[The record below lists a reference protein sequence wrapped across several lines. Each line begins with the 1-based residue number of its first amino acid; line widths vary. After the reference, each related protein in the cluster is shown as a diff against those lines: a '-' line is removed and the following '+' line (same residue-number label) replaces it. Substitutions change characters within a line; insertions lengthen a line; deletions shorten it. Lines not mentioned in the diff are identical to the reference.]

1 MTKAFEA
8 LNGKIPGIVSFE
20 YGVND
25 SPENLNKGF
34 THVYL
39 LTFDD
44 TGARDAYLP
53 HPEHKKFVSLLGKL
67 DVLAIPAQIS
77 FRPAMS
83 GRNSSRHLVWTDPQG
98 LSPATLQPGGE
109 IC

>member
-1 MTKAFEA
+1 VTKAFEA
-8 LNGKIPGIVSFE
+8 LNGKIPGIVSFG

-39 LTFDD
+39 LTFED

-53 HPEHKKFVSLLGKL
+53 HPEHKKFVSLLGEL
-67 DVLAIPAQIS
+67 DVLEETFIVD
-77 FRPAMS
+77 FE
-83 GRNSSRHLVWTDPQG
+83 VT
-98 LSPATLQPGGE
+98 E
-109 IC
+109 